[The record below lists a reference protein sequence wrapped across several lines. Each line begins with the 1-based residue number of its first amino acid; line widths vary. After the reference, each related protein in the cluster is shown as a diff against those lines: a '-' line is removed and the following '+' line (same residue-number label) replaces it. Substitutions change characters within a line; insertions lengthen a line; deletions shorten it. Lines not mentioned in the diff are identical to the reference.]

1 MAPRPGSCSAACRAR
16 RGTPRWSRWAA
27 GASRRASR
35 ASPRL
40 RCAGC
45 GRSTASTWAC
55 DAVEVELQ
63 LAVENLLARYVHAL
77 DDGRLEEWPEFFV
90 EEGRYRI
97 TTAENLERGLP
108 LSIIYADSRA
118 MLRDRVSA
126 LRHANIYEAQR
137 YRHGVSSVLVER
149 IDARTVSATSNF
161 QVVRVMHTGEAI
173 LFASG
178 RYLDRIR
185 FDGATSLFEEKIVVL
200 DSRAIDTLLAIP
212 I

>member
-1 MAPRPGSCSAACRAR
+1 V
-16 RGTPRWSRWAA
+16 
-27 GASRRASR
+27 
-35 ASPRL
+35 
-40 RCAGC
+40 
-45 GRSTASTWAC
+45 
-55 DAVEVELQ
+55 DIELQ

-77 DDGRLEEWPEFFV
+77 DDDRLEEWPDFFV
-90 EEGRYRI
+90 EDGRYRI
-97 TTAENLERGLP
+97 TTAENLERSLP
-108 LSIIYADSRA
+108 LAIIYADSRA

-149 IDARTVSATSNF
+149 IDASTARAASNF
-161 QVVRVMHTGEAI
+161 QVVRIMQSGDSI

-185 FDGATSLFEEKIVVL
+185 LNGKTPLFEERIVVL
-200 DSRAIDTLLAIP
+200 DSRSVDTLLAIP